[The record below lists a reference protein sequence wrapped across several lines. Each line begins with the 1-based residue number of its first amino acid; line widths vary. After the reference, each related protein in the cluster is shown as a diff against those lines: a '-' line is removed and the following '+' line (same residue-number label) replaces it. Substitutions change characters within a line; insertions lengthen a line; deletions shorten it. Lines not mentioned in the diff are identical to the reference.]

1 MNKKLLKST
10 LAVAMVAVA
19 GYGSYE
25 AYERYAKCRYFD
37 NLLLENIDALSKD
50 EDDNNSGCPGLAM
63 FAASYKTVGEF
74 TTRVHYT
81 ELVDVVTDYSV
92 TYCQADGIGEKKGF
106 QGPWNP
112 IPGIRRYELCK
123 GEQYHYNGPL

>member
-25 AYERYAKCRYFD
+25 AYESYAKYRYFD

-63 FAASYKTVGEF
+63 FAASYKTVGEI

-81 ELVDVVTDYSV
+81 ELFDIVNDYSV
-92 TYCQADGIGEKKGF
+92 TTCNAEGIGEK
-106 QGPWNP
+106 QGRQEALLP
-112 IPGIRRYELCK
+112 ILTSSRYEPCK
-123 GEQYHYNGPL
+123 GEKYHYNGPF

>member
-63 FAASYKTVGEF
+63 FAASYKTVGGF
-74 TTRVHYT
+74 TTRVHKT
-81 ELVDVVTDYSV
+81 ELFDEVIDYSV
-92 TYCQADGIGEKKGF
+92 TYCQADGIGEKQGY
-106 QGPWNP
+106 QGPWFP
-112 IPGIRRYELCK
+112 IPGIRRYEPCK
-123 GEQYHYNGPL
+123 GEQYHYNYPL